1 MGRHDESVL
10 EMDLLPFS
18 WKLGEIIVE
27 RGKLYE
33 VIGGGI

>member
-1 MGRHDESVL
+1 MGMHDESVL

-27 RGKLYE
+27 RGE
-33 VIGGGI
+33 AV